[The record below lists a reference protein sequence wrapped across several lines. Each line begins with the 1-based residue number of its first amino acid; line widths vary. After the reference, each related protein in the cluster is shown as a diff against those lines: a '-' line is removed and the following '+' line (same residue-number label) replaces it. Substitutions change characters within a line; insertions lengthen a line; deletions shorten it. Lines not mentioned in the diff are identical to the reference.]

1 MSSIIDIAPG
11 MARGLTIF
19 FGVCFIIMALV
30 YVFGIIAS
38 AFGSPGGI
46 RIFSIILW
54 TFVVFYT
61 IISIVTIISLATNR
75 QSEVDLCTEEYKP
88 HCDSNVTAMIWIRCI
103 LMFIEILF
111 GMYFAGVASRL
122 AQKLETNYRMRHKH
136 KGVARSS
143 SVSIQSVSSNDYNP
157 HATTKNT

>member
-38 AFGSPGGI
+38 AF
-46 RIFSIILW
+46 
-54 TFVVFYT
+54 
-61 IISIVTIISLATNR
+61 VTTNR

-88 HCDSNVTAMIWIRCI
+88 HCDSNVTAMIWMRCI
-103 LMFIEILF
+103 LMFIAILF

-157 HATTKNT
+157 HATIKNI